1 MRYKEVAER
10 LAGDILKRRRPGERL
25 PGIREL
31 AIQEN
36 ISHVTARNVY
46 QYLLEKGL
54 VISRQG
60 SGTFVSYGSAGSIID
75 MATIRPPEELLLWVG
90 PHLNITLEGLHTY
103 DPPQGYEP
111 LRMQAMNWLS
121 SLGIHQT
128 PIITAGSQQALFLV
142 GLSLIKRGDVVAVE
156 DPGYRGAARIFE
168 SLGAV
173 VIPVHYISSIE
184 DLDRLHSLDIRI
196 LYSMPQGLIP
206 TGKSIPEGLRDRLL
220 QLAHKRDFFIIEDDP
235 LSEVMGATPLKARD
249 MHERVIYIK
258 SLSNILGPGLR
269 IGFTVVPGTIYNT
282 IIQLKEINDLSLS
295 GILQRC
301 LSTMLSSSNLK
312 DHVRRLKIELQSRS
326 DYLSHATSWATG
338 GPCLWIKTSVP
349 SRISCEKLLSLGVRV
364 TPGDIYGAQWSDYI
378 RLSVLT
384 PSRMNFERA
393 VGIVQE
399 YLKGTTG
406 PDLTEF

>member
-1 MRYKEVAER
+1 MMRYKEVAER

-196 LYSMPQGLIP
+196 LYSMPQGHIP
-206 TGKSIPEGLRDRLL
+206 TGKSIPE
-220 QLAHKRDFFIIEDDP
+220 
-235 LSEVMGATPLKARD
+235 
-249 MHERVIYIK
+249 
-258 SLSNILGPGLR
+258 
-269 IGFTVVPGTIYNT
+269 
-282 IIQLKEINDLSLS
+282 
-295 GILQRC
+295 
-301 LSTMLSSSNLK
+301 
-312 DHVRRLKIELQSRS
+312 
-326 DYLSHATSWATG
+326 
-338 GPCLWIKTSVP
+338 
-349 SRISCEKLLSLGVRV
+349 
-364 TPGDIYGAQWSDYI
+364 
-378 RLSVLT
+378 
-384 PSRMNFERA
+384 
-393 VGIVQE
+393 
-399 YLKGTTG
+399 
-406 PDLTEF
+406 